1 LAPIWRSR
9 SSQRSQGLLAP
20 EILVTKVEHRDGDPD
35 VLPDAVIRFCNWCV
49 EEAWLVRDEVQP
61 DAWLIYHSNYYVAQV
76 NNGGH
81 GQFAG
86 NSRMKPDVLDDVEAG
101 LDRLGLD
108 DLLAVFRRF
117 RGALAADSKLKQA
130 AMEGYGF
137 GDIPDAIREVDDAF
151 FASADPG
158 RFHREAARW
167 LQEAPTVLPLTPREI
182 RVRQEAIVAGNK
194 LLSLRRAEASRR
206 PPLAAVKDVAARL
219 WDKTGLQRPGETVV
233 DMARRRVAARPDWAR
248 EVHDIYSRLIS
259 EVYPAVHN
267 EDHEGLDEIFAGFRD
282 LHARYR
288 IEETARWPDHIRMYA
303 SKLHYAGQRV
313 GRSDLL
319 EQAADAFGRS
329 IATGQAYQWDPGF
342 DWRSLGEA
350 LVDLARL
357 DETYVPGVREALDAY
372 AQARTIDSTQADKL
386 YYVAFDLVGRAEAH
400 LVLSANGADAG
411 HLDAAREALAEA
423 RPLLRPSDRNRW
435 GVVNAELLSLLPPA
449 GIRARER
456 AQAVRALD
464 AAIAWEAENEG
475 GDSANPMRLK
485 RLRQLRERFPPA

>member
-1 LAPIWRSR
+1 LAPIWSR
-9 SSQRSQGLLAP
+9 NAFQRAQGLLAP
-20 EILVTKVEHRDGDPD
+20 EILVTKAEHRAGDPD
-35 VLPDAVIRFCNWCV
+35 VLPDAVIHFCNWCL

-61 DAWLIYHSNYYVAQV
+61 DAWLIYHSSYYIAQV

-86 NSRMKPDVLDDVEAG
+86 NSRMMPGVLDDIEAG

-117 RGALAADSKLKQA
+117 RGGLAADSRLKQA

-137 GDIPDAIREVDDAF
+137 GDIPDAIRGVDDAF
-151 FASADPG
+151 FASADPE
-158 RFHREAARW
+158 RFHREASRW
-167 LQEAPTVLPLTPREI
+167 LQDARSVLPLTPREI
-182 RVRQEAIVAGNK
+182 RARQEAILASNK
-194 LLSLRRAEASRR
+194 LLGRRRAEASRR
-206 PPLAAVKDVAARL
+206 SPLEAAKNVAARL
-219 WDKTGLQRPGETVV
+219 WDKTGLKRPGETFV
-233 DMARRRVAARPDWAR
+233 DLARRRVAAQPDR
-248 EVHDIYSRLIS
+248 VLEIHEIYSRLIM

-267 EDHEGLDEIFAGFRD
+267 EDHEALDEVFAGFRD

-303 SKLHYAGQRV
+303 SKLHYAGERL
-313 GRSDLL
+313 GRRDLL

-329 IATGQAYQWDPGF
+329 IATGKAYQWDPGF
-342 DWRSLGEA
+342 DWRSLGEV
-350 LVDLARL
+350 LVELGRL
-357 DETYVPGVREALDAY
+357 DEKYVPGVREALDAY
-372 AQARTIDSTQADKL
+372 TQARTIDFAQADKL
-386 YYVAFDLVGRAEAH
+386 YYVAFDLMGRAEAH

-411 HLDAAREALAEA
+411 HLDAARDALVEA
-423 RPLLRPSDRNRW
+423 RARLRPADRNRW

-449 GIRARER
+449 KIHARER
-456 AQAVRALD
+456 VQAVRALD

-485 RLRQLRERFPPA
+485 RLRQLRARFPPA